1 MKQTEQDRGD
11 PLVAVPAKITPDFHM
26 IALNDFPDA
35 RARNLDLIRSRD
47 WIDVPLIY
55 SNGRRALL
63 TMQKGDDGRKAFDEA
78 TRVWQAAAPQQG
90 Q

>member
-1 MKQTEQDRGD
+1 
-11 PLVAVPAKITPDFHM
+11 M

-35 RARNLDLIRSRD
+35 RARNLDLIKSRD

-63 TMQKGDDGRKAFDEA
+63 TMQKGDDGRKAFEEA
-78 TRVWQAAAPQQG
+78 VRVWQAAAPQQG